1 MARIAIIDD
10 DSEVV
15 ALIYQFLTHGHH
27 EFLKLIG
34 ATRYTV
40 ASLVAFK
47 PEVIVVPLY
56 RTHGAI
62 GRALVDYRSDIK
74 GAVTLER
81 VSERPELAGVP
92 LIVFGFSTLPEE
104 MPEDFRARVR
114 ISEFLLF
121 PEGLQLLNPTI
132 SGYVGSAKGTPEEFA
147 DLRARLAEF
156 REGED

>member
-15 ALIYQFLTHGHH
+15 ALIYQFLTHGRH

-34 ATRYTV
+34 ATQYTV
-40 ASLVAFK
+40 ASLVAFQ
-47 PEVIVVPLY
+47 PEVIVAPLY
-56 RTHGAI
+56 RAPWAI
-62 GRALVDYRSDIK
+62 GRPVADYRDDIK
-74 GAVTLER
+74 GARTLER
-81 VSERPELAGVP
+81 VCERPEIAAVP
-92 LIVFGFSTLPEE
+92 LIVLGISTLPEE
-104 MPEDFRARVR
+104 MPEDYAARVH

-147 DLRARLAEF
+147 NLRKRLAES
-156 REGED
+156 RDVED

>member
-27 EFLKLIG
+27 EFLKLVG

-56 RTHGAI
+56 RAHQAI
-62 GRALVDYRSDIK
+62 GRAVVDYRRDIK
-74 GAVTLER
+74 GAGTLER
-81 VSERPELAGVP
+81 VSERPELVGVP

-104 MPEDFRARVR
+104 MPDEFRERVR

-147 DLRARLAEF
+147 ELRQRLEQS
-156 REGED
+156 RGGEE

>member
-15 ALIYQFLTHGHH
+15 ALIYQFLTHGNH

-34 ATRYTV
+34 STQYTV

-56 RTHGAI
+56 RARRAI
-62 GRALVDYRSDIK
+62 GRAVADYRDDIK
-74 GAVTLER
+74 GARTLER
-81 VSERPELAGVP
+81 VCERPELAGVP
-92 LIVFGFSTLPEE
+92 LIVLGFSTLPEE
-104 MPEDFRARVR
+104 MPDDFRARVQ

-132 SGYVGSAKGTPEEFA
+132 SGYVGSAKGTPEDFA
-147 DLRARLAEF
+147 NLRLRQAEF
-156 REGED
+156 RDQVD